1 MISEAELRRQAAR
14 WQVDPMVANLDHSLG
29 WFLAAFFSVGE
40 AAVRLRF
47 KGGTCLRKCYFAD
60 YRFSEDLDFTAAA
73 FVAPDALMA
82 WVESAKHWAVE
93 HDGPDLAAAPA
104 RLEVVEDEYGSESYQ
119 VRVYFHGPLRWGGA
133 PQAIRLDVTRDERLL
148 LPAVLRHLI
157 HPYSDADLLESVEPP
172 CYALAEILAE
182 KLRAVGAQRR
192 FAVSRD
198 LYDVHC
204 LIQAGISVVET
215 VPLLP
220 AKFAARGVAM
230 ERLDVDHLLSR
241 HAEFRA
247 DWERRLHYLVPV
259 RQGVAFE
266 SAWQSTVE
274 AIHLAQSALR

>member
-1 MISEAELRRQAAR
+1 L
-14 WQVDPMVANLDHSLG
+14 LC
-29 WFLAAFFSVGE
+29 F
-40 AAVRLRF
+40 
-47 KGGTCLRKCYFAD
+47 GG
-60 YRFSEDLDFTAAA
+60 
-73 FVAPDALMA
+73 
-82 WVESAKHWAVE
+82 
-93 HDGPDLAAAPA
+93 
-104 RLEVVEDEYGSESYQ
+104 
-119 VRVYFHGPLRWGGA
+119 
-133 PQAIRLDVTRDERLL
+133 
-148 LPAVLRHLI
+148 
-157 HPYSDADLLESVEPP
+157 
-172 CYALAEILAE
+172 ILAE

-204 LIQAGISVVET
+204 LIQAGISVAEI

-241 HAEFRA
+241 QAEFRA

-274 AIHLAQSALR
+274 AIRLAQSTLR

>member
-14 WQVDPMVANLDHSLG
+14 WKVDPMVANLDYSLG

-40 AAVRLRF
+40 VAARLRF

-60 YRFSEDLDFTAAA
+60 YRFSEDLDFTAAT
-73 FVAPDALMA
+73 FVAPDALMT
-82 WVESAKHWAVE
+82 WVEHARYWAIE
-93 HDGPDLAAAPA
+93 HDGPDFAAAPA
-104 RLEVVEDEYGSESYQ
+104 RLEIVEDEYGSESYQ
-119 VRVYFHGPLRWGGA
+119 VRVYFHGPLHWGGA

-148 LPAVLRHLI
+148 LPAVPRHLI
-157 HPYSDADLLESVEPP
+157 HPYSDAEELESVELP
-172 CYALAEILAE
+172 CYALGEILAE

-192 FAVSRD
+192 FSVSRD

-204 LIQAGISVVET
+204 LIQAGVSVAEI

-220 AKFAARGVAM
+220 AKFAARGVALD
-230 ERLDVDHLLSR
+230 RLDVDHVLNR
-241 HAEFRA
+241 RAEFQA

-266 SAWQSTVE
+266 SAWQSTLE
-274 AIHLAQSALR
+274 AIHLAQNALR